1 MPSETN
7 VPQLLDLGTRQPG
20 KPGQRRQ
27 GDSICRSLGAA
38 DALTHVVSHHSRQG
52 QHIRAECNR
61 RSTEAA
67 AAVNW
72 GTQPP
77 GTSASSP
84 TCWRS
89 PSKIAA
95 KVTPGA
101 QQPRKPC
108 QPLPSA
114 SSLSQSLTVSRG
126 LSALA
131 CMKTAAAPHVTEP
144 WRHPHEIQ
152 CREPRRNEQ
161 GCTIFHCILRLRH
174 LSEWLP
180 QSRPAQPDLKAAGD
194 S

>member
-1 MPSETN
+1 MCRPARETLPASSCCPKHCNWLQRRQVPSIASTTFEDLIWMPSETN

-131 CMKTAAAPHVTEP
+131 CM
-144 WRHPHEIQ
+144 
-152 CREPRRNEQ
+152 
-161 GCTIFHCILRLRH
+161 
-174 LSEWLP
+174 
-180 QSRPAQPDLKAAGD
+180 
-194 S
+194 